1 MESFQIK
8 LSSKEILVLS
18 AMLGFESVFGV
29 DDNIFLDKDIEIKPL
44 IRQTVRRMER
54 KKLIRY
60 DLDGTLFIIPELR
73 KSIECI
79 CNAET
84 IGLFSTNLKSGKK
97 VTVYI
102 LGKDELIASLQRS
115 TDGKYVIKLSK
126 DVFLNEIIPYEIL
139 SAKGNDIKEMM
150 LFEEAECVRKQ
161 IEEFNHDNAEKQ
173 VQKHSSSA
181 SSAKTITRILS
192 GNCGY
197 MSVQI
202 HKKGKALYDAL
213 YNNLIVSVDGQ
224 NVSVYTDENDVLHF
238 EAIDSE
244 RIIELISSNLS
255 IERKRGAV

>member
-1 MESFQIK
+1 MENFQIK

-18 AMLGFESVFGV
+18 AMLGFESVFGI
-29 DDNIFLDKDIEIKPL
+29 DDDIFLDKDIEIKSL

-60 DLDGTLFIIPELR
+60 DLDRTLYIVPELR

-84 IGLFSTNLKSGKK
+84 VGMFSTNLKSGKK

-102 LGKDELIASLQRS
+102 LGKEDVIASLQRNI
-115 TDGKYVIKLSK
+115 DGKYIIKLSE
-126 DVFLNEIIPYEIL
+126 DISLSEIIPYDIL
-139 SAKGNDIKEMM
+139 SAKDNNINEMM

-173 VQKHSSSA
+173 VQKHSSNI

-202 HKKGKALYDAL
+202 HKKGKVLYDAL

-224 NVSVYTDENDVLHF
+224 NVSVYTDENDLIHF
-238 EAIDSE
+238 ESIDSE
-244 RIIELISSNLS
+244 KIKDLILSNLS